1 MRKQVRWSSEQRRRL
16 KEAIQRFKVY
26 SKTEA
31 YHLDL
36 QERDNRKFFF
46 QQVLPKRLAQLSEA
60 DIEEIVGMLWAHRMW
75 GNKAYVARDLVED
88 NGLPRLRQALQLL
101 YTLHDDPEEAYER
114 FLSLVKHWGPAAVT
128 EMLAYIYPER
138 CGLWNKQARTALEI
152 LGFSDQIPVKKY
164 RLTKQEYR
172 VFNNV
177 LQSIAEELRGAGIQ
191 DVDLLIVDFFLYHIV
206 NTTKEVSLQV
216 PQPTRPDF
224 DHDEIR
230 DLIADIGRTLGFDA
244 DTEVLI
250 ARGARVDVVW
260 RARIGNLGMVTY
272 VFEVHRSGSIDSLIL
287 NLQKALNAPSVQK
300 VIAVSDAAQLKR
312 IQEESAELP
321 EQFRRALRFWDVAEV
336 VEAAHALERAMS
348 LIGKLGLME
357 RREYLA

>member
-1 MRKQVRWSSEQRRRL
+1 MGKQIPSSPEQRQRL
-16 KEAIQRFKVY
+16 AQAIQRFKAY
-26 SKTEA
+26 SQTEE
-31 YHLDL
+31 YRLHLK
-36 QERDNRKFFF
+36 ERNERKQFF
-46 QQVLPKRLAQLSEA
+46 QQVLPKRLDQLSEA

-88 NGLPRLRQALQLL
+88 NGLERLSQALRLL
-101 YTLHDDPEEAYER
+101 YALHEDPEEAYER
-114 FLSLVKHWGPAAVT
+114 FLATVKHWGPAAAT
-128 EMLAYIYPER
+128 EMLAYIYPQR
-138 CGLWNKQARTALEI
+138 CGLWNKQARTALEL
-152 LGFSDQIPVKKY
+152 LGFSDRVPVKKY

-172 VFNNV
+172 AFNRL
-177 LQSIAEELRGAGIQ
+177 LQSIAEELKRAGFQ
-191 DVDLLIVDFFLYHIV
+191 DVDLLIVDFLLYHIASASEGTSV
-206 NTTKEVSLQV
+206 QV
-216 PQPTRPDF
+216 PQTGDPDF

-272 VFEVHRSGSIDSLIL
+272 IFEVHRSGSIDSLIL

-300 VIAVSDAAQLKR
+300 VIAVSNATQLDR
-312 IQEESAELP
+312 IREESNELP
-321 EQFRRALRFWDVAEV
+321 EQFRRALRLWNVAEV

-357 RREYLA
+357 SRKGGI